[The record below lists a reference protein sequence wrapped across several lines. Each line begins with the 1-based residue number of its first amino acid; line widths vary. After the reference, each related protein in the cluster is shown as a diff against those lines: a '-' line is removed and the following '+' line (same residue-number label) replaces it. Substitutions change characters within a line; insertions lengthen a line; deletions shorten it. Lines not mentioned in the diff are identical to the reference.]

1 MLVLTRKPGQTIAI
15 DGTIRITVLSVKG
28 RQVRLGVE
36 APAELRIVREETFP
50 TREGETETEA
60 PAVVGKKVG
69 KAVGAS

>member
-50 TREGETETEA
+50 SREDEAETEA
-60 PAVVGKKVG
+60 QEVGGKKVG